1 MDVLKFLQGGNQ
13 TPNPKYNP
21 KTKQGATQPPVL
33 VDYNPGTSVSDL
45 GRGRLFS
52 RISGQS
58 YNLNQYDIDKYA
70 PYDVYVNPVD
80 DPEKLDKERAVNQSN
95 WEQGLRMIGQIGN
108 EITVGTA
115 IGFADLADAFY
126 NMVSNSPNDYQSEI
140 SSELESLKES
150 INERL
155 AIYRENPNTAFD
167 IGDFAWWASN
177 APSIASSLTLMVPSA
192 GLAKGVSLLGKGIKF
207 NKLANKIANAI
218 NMTQKSRAITGR
230 IAEATA
236 IGVPSRYLENY
247 QEARQTYNDIE
258 DYSKTQLANMNDKQ
272 REEFYNNNPKYRDMS
287 DEEVAKDIA
296 KNSADITFAEDWA
309 NVLFDVWQVY
319 SLKNL
324 WKNALSG
331 NTTSSRLRNLN
342 TAFNSNI
349 DDAAAITNALSNKTT
364 KQAITSTLKDVGNDI
379 LHGVRAEW
387 TEGVEEAIN
396 YIASQDGLYN
406 GKKVFDKDI
415 PQQTI
420 KDYLQ
425 DPMLWE
431 QAFWGALGGVVFSGV
446 MNKAGEFI
454 NKRLDKDWT
463 SAEKQRENEIL
474 GRTATFQ
481 AYQERLNS
489 IANGKNPFI
498 TTTDENGN
506 QVNPDIVAGTE
517 EELRSIAEKEYM
529 DNIII
534 NSMNAGNLGLLE
546 SSINSKE
553 FNDNITNKLGLQ
565 QQDSNELINRFKT
578 EINNLKN
585 EYNTTLNKVNRL
597 GGGFE
602 VGRIIATQMVHAR
615 NRQENYNNLLNWA
628 NDVLNQDIT
637 NNHIENVDIT
647 SAKNGIYQHIINS
660 IQRDIKTIQDNAAIN
675 NSVKQER
682 IAQLNER
689 LDAINKLY
697 TPIDIENK
705 NDIQS
710 AIQLQ
715 KQYNE
720 VFKDLAEVVNAEIN
734 VEVNKNQLNLSDDN
748 IKSRITYLNNFFD
761 NSRKKIVN
769 KAMDDLRNAY
779 KQYGKEYVNSVIK
792 DANNDNKPN
801 IDKVI
806 RDAYA
811 ALDLSS
817 KGNEHLKNTIEQL
830 AEIAEIENDVN
841 NTPKEEEVAPVNPD
855 VNEVNETDVDDTSSS
870 SSSTGSIAERSGAVP
885 SEPTNAEQPQSQTGQ
900 SVSQG
905 TISTPKP
912 EVTNVLPDD
921 EFERGQIGTDLVYE
935 SIADLEDYL
944 GHESTSSD
952 LLNARQSIIDKLSQA
967 GFEQTE
973 ASDIVN
979 NVIDGLTG
987 GSLYSSV
994 QDDSTRRLLLN
1005 ATYATITGNERNIEA
1020 IMDDFANSVDSEG
1033 NTRGKI
1039 VNGKVYLSIGQLVE
1053 YIDSVTGNKIIKNY
1067 LFNQIKNYLYNS
1079 TNNQG
1084 KYRATDESTIKKLN
1098 ARQFVQYVDNIAK
1111 ERLERLQTENTNN
1124 VNLEYIVDNENVKA
1138 FTSIKQGD
1146 YLDAEYDNKTKRINI
1161 LTNGTIVGYIGVPN
1175 IDKFGNYDMINQG
1188 WKYNIHVENGQVVSP
1203 LKDALISILNGD
1215 RFDEEFISHL
1225 YEFAVRDEITSDEL
1239 TDLYNELINKYPD
1252 INNDFLVGSPTDI
1265 SKHLINITRY
1275 IFNQPYENNHE
1286 ASINRWFNN
1295 LLNSYDQ
1302 ATTIV
1307 KGDFK
1312 GKIKAVNVKYGIL
1325 NTIDDANGDW
1335 NDIQETVVNYDEN
1348 TNKLGVVVQGQ
1359 VYLNGE
1365 SKPTI
1370 IENLTTN
1377 GMPVISIP
1385 NSDGTSLYA
1394 FCKQVPLNSNLLK
1407 GDAKNIVNSIKN
1419 EVTNL
1424 CNDYMIGKIT
1434 FSELKQNLG
1443 DIFGNNK
1450 LINGDRNIGLQI
1462 TINPTNIGFYV
1473 KGAHFNGKDYAFT
1486 INSDAGNYKRNIII
1500 NSPYVVNSAFKIG
1513 KSYGIN
1519 AGTID
1524 ELDNALRPVIDEM
1537 FNYAQFAISKDFIN
1551 DSTKTNDKT
1560 NKYIYRENGKTI
1572 INIDGKTYNYNSYQ
1586 DFIISNGLVR
1596 TKLANT
1602 NTDET
1607 AGNWQIDIHS
1617 KLDITYELEGRPPV
1631 EDGAIPEQLSEFM
1644 LDDTL
1649 NAINFNAFESAITAK
1664 DLTSGLKK
1672 YFANDQTAIDYI
1684 DSLQKIDILPK
1695 NIQVVN
1701 SITDNN
1707 GNQVNA
1713 VYHRD
1718 TDTIE
1723 LNLSA
1728 IAGQRVYRVVNIIL
1742 HESLHR
1748 QLYTKYNTEQALA
1761 LVKPIYDKFKTW
1773 LDTQDDSTKE
1783 RLKPYLFESFDT
1795 AEALEEFLVESIT
1808 SNALMSTLNEIK
1820 DDNRKTSKHKTLF
1833 SRLLEVIADML
1844 GIKINEDSL
1853 LAAARDAYKAIKK
1866 MPKESNQEAIQ
1877 GTFQFE
1883 EETASTEQTENPNE
1897 DNSQDYNYNNDNLND
1912 GLDMFSSVDDNM
1924 VSNMAE
1930 LTSRLPIDQQP
1941 EFATLLDT
1949 GRISFSCM

>member
-21 KTKQGATQPPVL
+21 KTKKGATQPPVL

-431 QAFWGALGGVVFSGV
+431 QAFWGALGGVTFSSV

-498 TTTDENGN
+498 TITDENGQ
-506 QVNPDIVAGTE
+506 QVNPDIITGTE

-534 NSMNAGNLGLLE
+534 NSMNASNLGLLE

-553 FNDNITNKLGLQ
+553 FNDSITNKLGLQ

-792 DANNDNKPN
+792 DANNGNKPN

-935 SIADLEDYL
+935 SIADLEDSL

-979 NVIDGLTG
+979 NIIDGLTG

-1111 ERLERLQTENTNN
+1111 ERFERLQTENTNN
-1124 VNLEYIVDNENVKA
+1124 VNLGYIVDNENVKA

-1175 IDKFGNYDMINQG
+1175 IDKFGNYDMVNQG

-1500 NSPYVVNSAFKIG
+1500 NSPHIVNNNFKIG
-1513 KSYGIN
+1513 KNYGIN
-1519 AGTID
+1519 SNNIE
-1524 ELDNALRPVIDEM
+1524 ELHNALRPVVDEM

-1551 DSTKTNDKT
+1551 DNTKTNDKT

-1572 INIDGKTYNYNSYQ
+1572 INIDGETYSYNSYQ
-1586 DFIISNGLVR
+1586 DFIISNGLIR

-1602 NTDET
+1602 NTDDT
-1607 AGNWQIDIHS
+1607 AGNWKVDIHS
-1617 KLDITYELEGRPPV
+1617 HLDIAYELEGRPPV
-1631 EDGAIPEQLSEFM
+1631 EDGVIPEQLSEFM
-1644 LDDTL
+1644 LDDTV
-1649 NAINFNAFESAITAK
+1649 NAININSFESALTANN
-1664 DLTSGLKK
+1664 LTRGLKK

-1684 DSLQKIDILPK
+1684 NALQKLKILPK
-1695 NIQVVN
+1695 NVQIVD
-1701 SITDNN
+1701 SLTDNN

-1713 VYHRD
+1713 VYHRN

-1723 LNLSA
+1723 LSSSA
-1728 IAGQRVYRVVNIIL
+1728 IAGQRVYRVVNIIV

-1748 QLYTKYNTEQALA
+1748 KLYTKYNTEQAIA

-1820 DDNRKTSKHKTLF
+1820 DDNRKTSKRKTLF